1 VKKQGRF
8 IVLEGLDG
16 AGISTQAARLEGHLR
31 KLGYKTFLTKE
42 PTTGLIGGLIKSAL
56 EGEWHAPGTSLQLL
70 FSADRAKHI
79 ADEIEPALKQGKMV
93 VCDRYVFS
101 TLAYGFA
108 SGVDFEWLYAIN
120 KTFKTPDLT
129 VFIDVSPDV
138 SVNRIV
144 NGRERS
150 ELFEKREMLSK
161 VRKAYLNLARRFKFR
176 IIGGEDGVEETGEAV
191 AKTVDDFLALKAK
204 HK

>member
-1 VKKQGRF
+1 
-8 IVLEGLDG
+8 
-16 AGISTQAARLEGHLR
+16 
-31 KLGYKTFLTKE
+31 
-42 PTTGLIGGLIKSAL
+42 
-56 EGEWHAPGTSLQLL
+56 
-70 FSADRAKHI
+70 
-79 ADEIEPALKQGKMV
+79 MV

-176 IIGGEDGVEETGEAV
+176 IISGEDGVEETGEAV